1 MKGTPRKVKKE
12 PGASA
17 VKTQVKVKKEAKK
30 EPNHD
35 AEKKKGVKKQPKVM
49 KEANDNYAS
58 VRRKKM
64 KGNEEKMED
73 GEDAWKNGQ
82 GKTKSQVE

>member
-35 AEKKKGVKKQPKVM
+35 AEKKKVLRSSP
-49 KEANDNYAS
+49 
-58 VRRKKM
+58 R
-64 KGNEEKMED
+64 
-73 GEDAWKNGQ
+73 
-82 GKTKSQVE
+82 